1 MQRFP
6 HRLAAARRPVSVACA
21 LGAVLVL
28 AAGCGGGD
36 GADSGAAQTGT
47 TQSDGGG
54 SAAASGAGASDGS
67 SASDGGSDGS
77 GGSSGDSSTSAEPIA
92 VTPPEQKP
100 ELTDACT
107 GEGAFLVKGEKP
119 NDPALPKRDDLT
131 LKVSLEDVTDDDGA
145 DLVADID
152 GTQRPIETAHVG
164 DTISVDQWTLSV
176 TSVCKDSVEF
186 DLID

>member
-36 GADSGAAQTGT
+36 GASEGADSRAA
-47 TQSDGGG
+47 QSDGGG
-54 SAAASGAGASDGS
+54 SSEASGAGASDGGA
-67 SASDGGSDGS
+67 ASDGGSDGS
-77 GGSSGDSSTSAEPIA
+77 GGSSGGSSASAEPIA

-107 GEGAFLVKGEKP
+107 GEGAFLVNDEKP

-131 LKVSLEDVTDDDGA
+131 LKVSLEDLTDDDGA

-152 GTQRPIETAHVG
+152 GTERPIETAHVG

>member
-1 MQRFP
+1 MQRIRP
-6 HRLAAARRPVSVACA
+6 RPAAVRRHLSLACA
-21 LGAVLVL
+21 LGATLVL

-36 GADSGAAQTGT
+36 DAAGGAGSDSASSGAAQ
-47 TQSDGGG
+47 SDDGG
-54 SAAASGAGASDGS
+54 ASGGGS
-67 SASDGGSDGS
+67 SASDGGAAGAE
-77 GGSSGDSSTSAEPIA
+77 SSSSAEPIA

-131 LKVSLEDVTDDDGA
+131 LEVSLEDLTDDDGA

-152 GTQRPIETAHVG
+152 GTKRPIETAHVG

>member
-1 MQRFP
+1 MQRIRP
-6 HRLAAARRPVSVACA
+6 RLAATRRPLALACA

-36 GADSGAAQTGT
+36 DDSDSASSDASSSGAEQSDSG
-47 TQSDGGG
+47 
-54 SAAASGAGASDGS
+54 GASAEET
-67 SASDGGSDGS
+67 SASDGGSDGA
-77 GGSSGDSSTSAEPIA
+77 GTDADSSSSVEPIA
-92 VTPPEQKP
+92 VTPPEQEP

-119 NDPALPKRDDLT
+119 NDPTLPERDGLT
-131 LKVSLEDVTDDDGA
+131 LEVSLEDLTDDDGA

-176 TSVCKDSVEF
+176 TSVCEDAVEF

>member
-6 HRLAAARRPVSVACA
+6 HRLAAARRPVSLACA

-28 AAGCGGGD
+28 AAGCSGGD
-36 GADSGAAQTGT
+36 GASEGADSGAAQ
-47 TQSDGGG
+47 SDGGG
-54 SAAASGAGASDGS
+54 SSGASDAGASDGGAS
-67 SASDGGSDGS
+67 SDGGSSGS
-77 GGSSGDSSTSAEPIA
+77 TGDSSASAEPIA
-92 VTPPEQKP
+92 VTPPAQKP

-119 NDPALPKRDDLT
+119 NDPALPQRDDLT
-131 LKVSLEDVTDDDGA
+131 LKVSLEDLTDDDGA

>member
-6 HRLAAARRPVSVACA
+6 HRLAAARRPVSLACA

-28 AAGCGGGD
+28 AAGCSGGDGASD
-36 GADSGAAQTGT
+36 GADSGAAQ
-47 TQSDGGG
+47 SDGGG
-54 SAAASGAGASDGS
+54 SSEATGAGASDGGAS
-67 SASDGGSDGS
+67 SDGGGS
-77 GGSSGDSSTSAEPIA
+77 TGDSSASAEPIA

-131 LKVSLEDVTDDDGA
+131 LKVSLEDLTDDDGA